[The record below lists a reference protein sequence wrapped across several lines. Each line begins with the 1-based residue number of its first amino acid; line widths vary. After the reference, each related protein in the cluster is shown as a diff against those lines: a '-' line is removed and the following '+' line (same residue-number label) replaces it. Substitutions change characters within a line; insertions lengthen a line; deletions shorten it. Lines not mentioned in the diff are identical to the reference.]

1 MRHDDIDY
9 QTIQRRVTE
18 RVQRRYRFF
27 LHTAVFIVGIPII
40 GQWNVSWLFLLW
52 GLAWVGHLL
61 QVSYHHH
68 LEKAIAAEIEQEQQ
82 RLQKRKRHEVV
93 PSERFQ
99 EADIRHA
106 ESDFS
111 DEAYVRQQSPY
122 PPDESNGHGY
132 PDWLGD
138 DGEFREYG
146 DYDDYDEYSDRRR

>member
-9 QTIQRRVTE
+9 NAIQRRVTE

-40 GQWNVSWLFLLW
+40 GQWNLSWLFLLW

-61 QVSYHHH
+61 QVSYYYH
-68 LEKAIAAEIEQEQQ
+68 LEKAIAAEVEREQQ
-82 RLQKRKRHEVV
+82 RLQKRKRHEIAPPEHVY
-93 PSERFQ
+93 ETATRL
-99 EADIRHA
+99 A
-106 ESDFS
+106 EHDDPDTYASKQ
-111 DEAYVRQQSPY
+111 RSPY

-138 DGEFREYG
+138 DGEFR
-146 DYDDYDEYSDRRR
+146 DYEDYSDSRR